1 MAERQSA
8 LAHLPPTPAG
18 GGRVTLSEL
27 RAGSIMQVQAWPDTA
42 ETVGR
47 VIAHLFGG
55 EAPVIGTALVGAGV
69 TIAAIAPGRYLVSS
83 DAGDLAQKFEAALP
97 SSDAGVSD
105 ISHGRVIL
113 KLDGEAAASVLAT
126 SVALDL
132 NPSVFPAGRVV
143 QTMIHHIDVVIHR
156 RSETHFELW
165 VLRSFAEA
173 LAEWLIDQ
181 GLEFGIGFAKS

>member
-1 MAERQSA
+1 MGERHSA
-8 LAHLPPTPAG
+8 LAHLPTAAG

-27 RAGSIMQVQAWPDTA
+27 RVGSILQIQAWPETA
-42 ETVGR
+42 AAVQR
-47 VIAHLFGG
+47 VISELLSVEVPA
-55 EAPVIGTALVGAGV
+55 IGKAAVGAGV
-69 TIAAIAPGRYLVSS
+69 TVAAIAPGRYLVSGNT
-83 DAGDLAQKFEAALP
+83 DDLAQKFEGALTSGDAA
-97 SSDAGVSD
+97 VSD

-113 KLDGEAAASVLAT
+113 KLEGEAAASVLST

-132 NPSVFPAGRVV
+132 DASAFPAGRVA

-173 LAEWLIDQ
+173 LAEWVIDQ
-181 GLEFGIGFAKS
+181 GLEFGIGFAKG